1 MKKFKKF
8 ISLVLSCAMVLS
20 LCIPAFAAE
29 TDPVFT
35 GPYADLKTSIYQQ
48 LKAQNKLDHFELQL
62 AAVLPQEVS
71 TQSTSRVTRSWNA
84 PKGGVLCYTYDW
96 TYRGESGY
104 VAVSATY
111 MDPNASNAYFAGAY
125 GTVGALIEAIAGP
138 VIGKIP
144 MLQFMGDL
152 SPIFITIGIAQAIQD
167 LAVREH
173 VRAAG
178 GYGRLSVVYDSI
190 SGGESVVLLGWNDHP
205 TITLDWDGAYNISFN
220 RSK

>member
-8 ISLVLSCAMVLS
+8 ISLVLSCTIVLS

-29 TDPVFT
+29 NDPVFT
-35 GPYADLKTSIYQQ
+35 GPYADLKTSIYRQ

-62 AAVLPQEVS
+62 AALLPQEAS

-111 MDPNASNAYFAGAY
+111 MDPNASNAYFGGSY
-125 GTVGALIEAIAGP
+125 GTVGALIEAIAG
-138 VIGKIP
+138 VAVDNIP
-144 MLQFMGDL
+144 MFAFMG
-152 SPIFITIGIAQAIQD
+152 SFGKFFAAIGIAQAAQD
-167 LAVREH
+167 LASRKSVES
-173 VRAAG
+173 AG

-190 SGGESVVLLGWNDHP
+190 SGGESVVLLGWSDHP
-205 TITLDWDGAYNISFN
+205 TVTLDWDGAYNISFN
-220 RSK
+220 RKY

>member
-8 ISLVLSCAMVLS
+8 ISLVLSCAIVLS
-20 LCIPAFAAE
+20 LCIPAFASE

-35 GPYADLKTSIYQQ
+35 GPYADLKTSIYRQ

-62 AAVLPQEVS
+62 AALLPQEAS

-125 GTVGALIEAIAGP
+125 GTVGALIEALAGI
-138 VIGKIP
+138 VVDKIP
-144 MLQFMGDL
+144 MFAYLEEF
-152 SPIFITIGIAQAIQD
+152 GILFAIISVAPAAEN
-167 LAVREH
+167 LTYREN

-205 TITLDWDGAYNISFN
+205 TVTLDWDGAYNISFN